1 MNPCLMLMVGLYTYD
16 EKLCYKKT
24 EGGDSAKSC
33 RERTRRNFVM
43 EGIDI
48 IGWLIWIAI
57 GLVAGYIADRI
68 MGVDNTLVM
77 NLIVGV
83 VGAVL
88 GGWLASMLGITV
100 GWGLLGTLIIA
111 IIGAVILLFILRLV
125 RSG

>member
-1 MNPCLMLMVGLYTYD
+1 
-16 EKLCYKKT
+16 
-24 EGGDSAKSC
+24 
-33 RERTRRNFVM
+33 M